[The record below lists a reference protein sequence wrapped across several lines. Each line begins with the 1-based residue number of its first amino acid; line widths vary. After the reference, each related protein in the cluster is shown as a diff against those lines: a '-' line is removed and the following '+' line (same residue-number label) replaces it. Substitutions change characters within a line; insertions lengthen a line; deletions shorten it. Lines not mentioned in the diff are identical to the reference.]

1 MPAVSHNWS
10 FIRLRDEGDEGE
22 RWRRSAM
29 CTILEE
35 NSTPI
40 VWLERTRPVGEER
53 VLVGLLLMAV
63 GWVEE
68 EGGRVTFG
76 FYETVEEAGSIRVL
90 GYSVFWYMSSLL
102 SRTYLPAPLGP
113 NSTTLAR

>member
-22 RWRRSAM
+22 RCRRSAM

-40 VWLERTRPVGEER
+40 VWLERTRPVSERER
-53 VLVGLLLMAV
+53 VLVGGVDGGGEAR
-63 GWVEE
+63 GEE
-68 EGGRVTFG
+68 MGVRLHSDFTK
-76 FYETVEEAGSIRVL
+76 RWRRQDL
-90 GYSVFWYMSSLL
+90 
-102 SRTYLPAPLGP
+102 
-113 NSTTLAR
+113 